1 MKNKDQLNQIMEYIE
16 NNEDLQDYLSGECD
30 FDIEEHEQLIDDLEF
45 LLECGE
51 SNYKLEP
58 FACNGS
64 GGVYALL
71 DGEMVGLINSEGE
84 AGIVAKNIRDFFSI
98 IIHCCYLE
106 DFGKFNWLDSFSEF
120 TEHYQKCEDDFLKDF
135 SEEFELENDSQKIYQ
150 MFRNGVMTQPKLL
163 ITATSDEYEDYQQ
176 IFEL

>member
-1 MKNKDQLNQIMEYIE
+1 MKTQIDFWKSAWYNNDKRGVGMKNKDQLNQIMEYIE

-64 GGVYALL
+64 GGVYAML

-98 IIHCCYLE
+98 IIH
-106 DFGKFNWLDSFSEF
+106 
-120 TEHYQKCEDDFLKDF
+120 
-135 SEEFELENDSQKIYQ
+135 
-150 MFRNGVMTQPKLL
+150 
-163 ITATSDEYEDYQQ
+163 
-176 IFEL
+176 

>member
-1 MKNKDQLNQIMEYIE
+1 M
-16 NNEDLQDYLSGECD
+16 
-30 FDIEEHEQLIDDLEF
+30 
-45 LLECGE
+45 
-51 SNYKLEP
+51 
-58 FACNGS
+58 
-64 GGVYALL
+64 L

-106 DFGKFNWLDSFSEF
+106 DFGKFGWLDSFSEF
-120 TEHYQKCEDDFLKDF
+120 TDHYQKCEEVFLKEF
-135 SEEFELENDSQKIYQ
+135 SEKFELENDPQKIYQ

-163 ITATSDEYEDYQQ
+163 ITATSDDYEDYQQ